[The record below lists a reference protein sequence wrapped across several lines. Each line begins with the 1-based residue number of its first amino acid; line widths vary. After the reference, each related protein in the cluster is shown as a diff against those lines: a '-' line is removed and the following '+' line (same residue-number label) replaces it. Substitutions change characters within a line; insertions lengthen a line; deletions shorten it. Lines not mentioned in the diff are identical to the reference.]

1 MANTQQG
8 YVDVDGG
15 RLYYETAGA
24 GQALVLTHAA
34 FLDSRMFDGMWPALA
49 ARFRVIRYDL
59 RGFGRSSPAN
69 SPLCRRRDLE
79 AVLNALDV
87 ERAHLVGC
95 SNGGTLSLDLDG
107 KPDILAAR
115 GRGEILPGVRWAG
128 IVRRG
133 LRDGR
138 WNALP
143 PGDSL
148 IFGKDLGKY
157 FEEPGIYRLSWK
169 GMTFEAPE
177 IVFRV
182 LPRKM
187 K

>member
-1 MANTQQG
+1 MRAIT
-8 YVDVDGG
+8 
-15 RLYYETAGA
+15 
-24 GQALVLTHAA
+24 
-34 FLDSRMFDGMWPALA
+34 LA
-49 ARFRVIRYDL
+49 
-59 RGFGRSSPAN
+59 
-69 SPLCRRRDLE
+69 
-79 AVLNALDV
+79 
-87 ERAHLVGC
+87 
-95 SNGGTLSLDLDG
+95 
-107 KPDILAAR
+107 ILAASVAFATDASEDSAKKR
-115 GRGEILPGVRWAG
+115 DATAKQTKVWAAITVSTPVRDLDVAGEERFDVSFGLVNDTDKALDPGIESSRFLVNGKELREWAG